1 MNGVVISGNERKMIL
16 HNGIVLPEEWPP
28 QYPKQLFLERQVIPF
43 PYLENRRSSDP
54 PVFHLIPNRAK

>member
-1 MNGVVISGNERKMIL
+1 MIL